1 MASEMMA
8 LLKPISK
15 YHHGTTTTTRKTT
28 TTPILPQRISTVIRM
43 SSATT
48 TATTKGGGKN
58 KKAIKETLLA
68 PRFYTT
74 DFDEMEQLFN
84 TEMNKNLNEAEFEA
98 LLQEFKTDY
107 NQTHFVRNKDFKEA
121 ADEMQGPLR
130 QIFVEFLERSCTAEF
145 SGFLL
150 YKELGRRLKKT
161 NPVVAEI
168 FSLMS
173 RDEARHA
180 GFLNKGLSDFNLA
193 LDLGFLTKARKYTF
207 FKPKFI
213 FYATYLSEKI
223 GYWRYIT
230 IYRHLKANPEYQVY
244 PIFKYFEN
252 WCQDENRHGDFFSAL
267 MKAQPQFLNDWKA
280 KLWARFFCLSVYV
293 TMYLNDTQRTAFYEG
308 IGLNTKEFD
317 MHVIIETNR
326 TTARIFPAV
335 LDVENPEF
343 KRKLDRMAD
352 INSKILAIGE
362 TDDIPLVKNLK
373 RIPHIAALVSE
384 LLAMY
389 LMKPIESGSVD
400 IAEMDPQLGAFGALD
415 RVGQDTS
422 VPCLAVPKIELI
434 QIRLF
439 SASTKPKLHKHRTIR
454 LNFTTYAYSCRY
466 TNLDDNTYLENT
478 IDFM

>member
-15 YHHGTTTTTRKTT
+15 IGYYGSSTTTTTRT
-28 TTPILPQRISTVIRM
+28 ILPQRVFSTVIRM
-43 SSATT
+43 SAATATT
-48 TATTKGGGKN
+48 TTTKGSGGGKN
-58 KKAIKETLLA
+58 KKGIKETLLA

-84 TEMNKNLNEAEFEA
+84 TQMNKNLNEAEFEA

-107 NQTHFVRNKDFKEA
+107 NQTHFVRNKEFKEA

-343 KRKLDRMAD
+343 KRKLDRMAE

-362 TDDIPLVKNLK
+362 SDDIPLVKNLK

-384 LLAMY
+384 LLAAY

-400 IAEMDPQLGAFGALD
+400 IAEMDPQL
-415 RVGQDTS
+415 V
-422 VPCLAVPKIELI
+422 
-434 QIRLF
+434 
-439 SASTKPKLHKHRTIR
+439 
-454 LNFTTYAYSCRY
+454 Y
-466 TNLDDNTYLENT
+466 
-478 IDFM
+478 

>member
-1 MASEMMA
+1 MAAKMA
-8 LLKPISK
+8 LLRPISK
-15 YHHGTTTTTRKTT
+15 FTINPTTNPNSTRPKAFSRVT
-28 TTPILPQRISTVIRM
+28 M
-43 SSATT
+43 SSATKT
-48 TATTKGGGKN
+48 SPPSSTSKKGTKKE
-58 KKAIKETLLA
+58 ISETLLT

-74 DFDEMEQLFN
+74 DFEEMEQLFN
-84 TEMNKNLNEAEFEA
+84 TQINKNLNEAEFEA

-107 NQTHFVRNKDFKEA
+107 NQTHFVRNKEFKEA
-121 ADEMQGPLR
+121 ADKLEGPLR

-230 IYRHLKANPEYQVY
+230 IYRHLKENPEYQCY

-280 KLWARFFCLSVYV
+280 KLWSRFFCLSVTVYV
-293 TMYLNDTQRTAFYEG
+293 TMYLNDCQRTAFYEG

-343 KRKLDRMAD
+343 QRKLDRMVAINEKLQD
-352 INSKILAIGE
+352 IGQSGDNG
-362 TDDIPLVKNLK
+362 LVKNLK
-373 RIPHIAALVSE
+373 RVPLIAAFVSE
-384 LLAMY
+384 LLAAY
-389 LMKPIESGSVD
+389 LMPPIESGSVD
-400 IAEMDPQLGAFGALD
+400 FAEFEPQL
-415 RVGQDTS
+415 V
-422 VPCLAVPKIELI
+422 
-434 QIRLF
+434 
-439 SASTKPKLHKHRTIR
+439 
-454 LNFTTYAYSCRY
+454 Y
-466 TNLDDNTYLENT
+466 
-478 IDFM
+478 

>member
-1 MASEMMA
+1 MAAEMA
-8 LLKPISK
+8 LVKPLTKFSNGAPK
-15 YHHGTTTTTRKTT
+15 FGSNPGSPKTRASSM
-28 TTPILPQRISTVIRM
+28 LRM
-43 SSATT
+43 SVRAE
-48 TATTKGGGKN
+48 TAAAAAKKTP
-58 KKAIKETLLA
+58 KKAPKTPPKETLLA

-74 DFDEMEQLFN
+74 DFDEMETLFN
-84 TEMNKNLNEAEFEA
+84 TEINKKLNEAEFEA

-107 NQTHFVRNKDFKEA
+107 NQTHFVRNKEFKEA
-121 ADEMQGPLR
+121 ADKLQGPLR

-230 IYRHLKANPEYQVY
+230 IYRHLKENPEYQCY
-244 PIFKYFEN
+244 PIFNYFEN

-280 KLWARFFCLSVYV
+280 KLWSRFFCLSVYV
-293 TMYLNDTQRTAFYEG
+293 TMYLNDCQRTAFYEG

-343 KRKLDRMAD
+343 KRKLDRMVE
-352 INSKILAIGE
+352 INQKLIAVGE
-362 TDDIPLVKNLK
+362 SDDIPVVKNLK
-373 RIPHIAALVSE
+373 RIPIVAALASE
-384 LLAMY
+384 LLAAY
-389 LMKPIESGSVD
+389 LMPPIESGSVD
-400 IAEMDPQLGAFGALD
+400 FADFETQL
-415 RVGQDTS
+415 V
-422 VPCLAVPKIELI
+422 
-434 QIRLF
+434 
-439 SASTKPKLHKHRTIR
+439 
-454 LNFTTYAYSCRY
+454 Y
-466 TNLDDNTYLENT
+466 
-478 IDFM
+478 

>member
-1 MASEMMA
+1 MAAEMA
-8 LLKPISK
+8 LVKPISK
-15 YHHGTTTTTRKTT
+15 F
-28 TTPILPQRISTVIRM
+28 STI
-43 SSATT
+43 ATT
-48 TATTKGGGKN
+48 TKPRFSYPKATCTSLSTRFCTIKMSATSEQAAAATAQKPSKKSN
-58 KKAIKETLLA
+58 KTAIKETLLT

-74 DFDEMEQLFN
+74 DFDEMETLFN
-84 TEMNKNLNEAEFEA
+84 TEINKKLNQAEFEA

-107 NQTHFVRNKDFKEA
+107 NQTHFVRNKEFKEA
-121 ADEMQGPLR
+121 ADKMQGPLR

-180 GFLNKGLSDFNLA
+180 GFLNKGLSDFNYA

-230 IYRHLKANPEYQVY
+230 IYRHLKANPEFQCY

-252 WCQDENRHGDFFSAL
+252 WCQDENRHVISHPTYISIGSFCDYFHATLAATIERKHKQDIDGGFENLVRLIAI
-267 MKAQPQFLNDWKA
+267 MF
-280 KLWARFFCLSVYV
+280 RFVKPNVYV
-293 TMYLNDTQRTAFYEG
+293 TMYLNDCQRTAFYEG
-308 IGLNTKEFD
+308 IGLDTKEFD

-343 KRKLDRMAD
+343 KRRLDRMVE
-352 INSKILAIGE
+352 INERLLAVGA

-373 RIPHIAALVSE
+373 RIPLIAALASE
-384 LLAMY
+384 LLATY
-389 LMKPIESGSVD
+389 LMPPVDSGSVD
-400 IAEMDPQLGAFGALD
+400 FAEFEP
-415 RVGQDTS
+415 
-422 VPCLAVPKIELI
+422 ELV
-434 QIRLF
+434 
-439 SASTKPKLHKHRTIR
+439 
-454 LNFTTYAYSCRY
+454 Y
-466 TNLDDNTYLENT
+466 
-478 IDFM
+478 